1 MSFYKKYL
9 EDLVSRK
16 SNVDR
21 YDEVMNQTDL
31 TGMVNPYMPI
41 DKYGMIGNR
50 SKKILEATVGI
61 KNADHINKIA
71 TYVHMGYINAA
82 CPPKGDIGK
91 YRTEQYTAITGE
103 VGCRRP
109 IERRPILHI
118 ETSGEGDKIE
128 GFKIG
133 RKALYARII
142 GLPDDHEIHDDDG
155 NVYTVKELKDKLIS
169 EFTCPSSGDFPPDHI
184 EKHVNA
190 FGELVC
196 RPPVIR
202 GEFQCPPPDRPDAI
216 YHKTEKD
223 GTGVC
228 LVEDPDKIS
237 NSAINSQRFAVLAGL
252 LKGYPESERE
262 LMEPFERMYMRISM
276 DREKIKRLLHL
287 TRKTKVTDFI
297 DSVTHDSLLNSHSDL
312 ISLFRTDQDIPV
324 GIWGLMKQAAPAL
337 FTGRVKELF
346 TPTEFMLTM
355 LIGTKSSLDYMFEEA
370 EKEETTRVRPIE
382 FEPYEKNRNS
392 QVIVVGGAPSKNKN
406 KNTKKKTTK
415 KKDGADAT
423 LSAKKT
429 TKKKKESVV
438 DSKEKKKK
446 KTKKKESETEDSD
459 EESSDEEVVIS
470 KKRKSKKSGET
481 KDEEEDSI
489 DYTPATRAT
498 KKKKKKTDPVEERVK
513 SLKGLFS
520 F

>member
-1 MSFYKKYL
+1 MSYKKYL

-16 SNVDR
+16 ANVDK
-21 YDEVMNQTDL
+21 YNEVMNQTDL

-50 SKKILEATVGI
+50 SKKILEAIVGI

-118 ETSGEGDKIE
+118 ETNGEGDKID
-128 GFKIG
+128 GFAIG
-133 RKALYARII
+133 RKALYARIV
-142 GLPDDHEIHDDDG
+142 GLPDDHIINDDDG
-155 NVYTVKELKDKLIS
+155 NEYVVKDLKEKLIS

-237 NSAINSQRFAVLAGL
+237 SSAINSQRFAVLAGL

-276 DREKIKRLLHL
+276 DKEKIKRLLHL
-287 TRKTKVTDFI
+287 TRTTKVTDFI
-297 DSVTHDSLLNSHSDL
+297 DSVTHDSLLNNHSDL

-370 EKEETTRVRPIE
+370 EKEETSKSTTTRVRPIE
-382 FEPYEKNRNS
+382 FEPHEKNRNS

-406 KNTKKKTTK
+406 KTTKKKTTK
-415 KKDGADAT
+415 KKDGANAT
-423 LSAKKT
+423 PSAKKT
-429 TKKKKESVV
+429 TKKKSVV
-438 DSKEKKKK
+438 GSKEKKNEK
-446 KTKKKESETEDSD
+446 KKKESDTESD
-459 EESSDEEVVIS
+459 EESSDEEVVIN
-470 KKRKSKKSGET
+470 KKKKKSG
-481 KDEEEDSI
+481 EEEDSI
-489 DYTPATRAT
+489 DYTPAPRVTKAT
-498 KKKKKKTDPVEERVK
+498 KLTKRKKKTDPVEERVK
-513 SLKGLFS
+513 LLKGLFS

>member
-1 MSFYKKYL
+1 MSYKKYL

-16 SNVDR
+16 SNVDK

-50 SKKILEATVGI
+50 SKKILEAIVGI

-118 ETSGEGDKIE
+118 ETSGEGDKID

-133 RKALYARII
+133 RKALYARIV
-142 GLPDDHEIHDDDG
+142 GLPDDHIINDDNG
-155 NVYTVKELKDKLIS
+155 NEYTVIDLKEKLIS

-237 NSAINSQRFAVLAGL
+237 NNAINSQRFAVLAGL

-276 DREKIKRLLHL
+276 DKEKIKRLLHL
-287 TRKTKVTDFI
+287 TRTTKVTDFI

-370 EKEETTRVRPIE
+370 EKETTRVRPIE
-382 FEPYEKNRNS
+382 FEPHEKNRNS

-406 KNTKKKTTK
+406 KTTKKKTTK

-423 LSAKKT
+423 PSAKKT
-429 TKKKKESVV
+429 TKKKSVV
-438 DSKEKKKK
+438 GSKEKKNEKK
-446 KTKKKESETEDSD
+446 KKEESETESD
-459 EESSDEEVVIS
+459 EESSDEEVVVN
-470 KKRKSKKSGET
+470 KKRKSKKSGE
-481 KDEEEDSI
+481 EEDSI
-489 DYTPATRAT
+489 DYTPEPRAPRVTRAT
-498 KKKKKKTDPVEERVK
+498 KKKKKTDPVEERVK
-513 SLKGLFS
+513 LLKGLFS